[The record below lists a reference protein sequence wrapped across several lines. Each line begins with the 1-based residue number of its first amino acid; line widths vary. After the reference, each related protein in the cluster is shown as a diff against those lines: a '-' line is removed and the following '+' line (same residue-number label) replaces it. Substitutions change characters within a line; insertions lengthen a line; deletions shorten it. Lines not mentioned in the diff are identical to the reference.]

1 MSKSRKPRP
10 GRPTGPDGPRTA
22 RLHVRCTPDDLAAYQ
37 AAAGRA
43 GVSVGE
49 WVRTE
54 LADALDDVP
63 RLSESEVCR
72 FCGHERLPY
81 QVGGLRDGVQD
92 HTICPACGH
101 DKTAAAEKEHGE

>member
-1 MSKSRKPRP
+1 MT
-10 GRPTGPDGPRTA
+10 RPTGPDGPRTA

-49 WVRTE
+49 WVRK
-54 LADALDDVP
+54 
-63 RLSESEVCR
+63 RLSAGDGDVCR

-81 QVGGLRDGVQD
+81 QPGMTCGNPDPRV
-92 HTICPACGH
+92 CSACGRS
-101 DKTAAAEKEHGE
+101 